1 MHAAL
6 PLLLLTL
13 AADVGDDM
21 NGGAEVSVTGFVSER
36 AQLTVPS
43 LSSPLSTRDLP
54 QLQSLTEASAL
65 LKLRLLDDRLTF
77 VVDGSAFV
85 TLQGLYA
92 DAVDGDHFEV
102 VADHDVPADPRVV
115 FAEAYARLQ
124 PFEHLDISV
133 GKRRVVWGTGMS
145 FNPTDILNPPRDPTD
160 GALQRTGIPM
170 VLVETPF
177 DGLTLSTFFA
187 PAILEEKAGIPS
199 ALLMWPDVAP
209 RESLQDPAT
218 FPDPRDDRA
227 HWAGAVRAS
236 ALVLETDINVWALV
250 VNEYGLDTRENSP
263 RLALS
268 LSRIFF
274 EIHEVHGELLV
285 QQGSDKV
292 RVNGDCVDDDVVDV
306 GPLPTPRLMGCAL
319 AGEKPLD
326 RDRLDDDALYPRLLV
341 GTRSMFGDGTTVT
354 FEYLYQAD
362 GFTQE
367 EWDHMATLQTRIG
380 GLTRDGLMDPAAFLS
395 TGTDASG
402 QPARLAV
409 APQRQHHL
417 VVNYSRP
424 QIFDDFT
431 VNATGIIALEDL
443 SSILT
448 GSVQWQATEWLQLS
462 LWAFVPT
469 PSLPRALHALGVD
482 GTADVLW
489 PAVVD
494 GGPLGEY
501 DALPFSARGLL
512 EARVWF

>member
-1 MHAAL
+1 MI
-6 PLLLLTL
+6 PSLLFLLAT
-13 AADVGDDM
+13 ATDDVD
-21 NGGAEVSVTGFVSER
+21 VTVTGFLSER

-43 LSSPLSTRDLP
+43 LTSPLSTRDLP

-65 LKLRLLDDRLTF
+65 LKLRLLEDRLTV

-85 TLQGLYA
+85 TVQGLYA

-115 FAEAYARLQ
+115 FAEAYLRLQ
-124 PFEHLDISV
+124 PFEHLDITL
-133 GKRRVVWGTGMS
+133 GKRRVVWGTGMA

-160 GALQRTGIPM
+160 QALQRTGVPM
-170 VLVETPF
+170 VLVEAPF
-177 DGLTLSTFFA
+177 EGFALSTFFA
-187 PAILEEKAGIPS
+187 PAILEQKAGIPS
-199 ALLMWPDVAP
+199 ALLVWPDVVP
-209 RESLQDPAT
+209 RESLQDEAT
-218 FPDPRDDRA
+218 FPDPRDERA

-236 ALVLETDINVWALV
+236 ALVLDTDINLWALV
-250 VNEYGLDTRENSP
+250 VNEYGVDTRENDP

-268 LSRIFF
+268 LSRLFF
-274 EIHEVHGELLV
+274 DIHEAHLELLV
-285 QQGSDKV
+285 QRGSDTL
-292 RVNGDCVDDDVVDV
+292 RVDGDCVDDDVVDE
-306 GPLPTPRLMGCAL
+306 GPLPTPRLMGCVI
-319 AGEKPLD
+319 AGATPIV

-354 FEYLYQAD
+354 VEYLYQAD
-362 GFTQE
+362 GFTQA
-367 EWDHMATLQTRIG
+367 EWDSMATLQARIG
-380 GLTRDGLMDPAAFLS
+380 GLTRDGLIDPAAFLS

-417 VVNYSRP
+417 VVGYSRP

-443 SSILT
+443 SSIVT
-448 GSVQWQATEWLQLS
+448 GSVQWQATDWLQLS

-469 PSLPRALHALGVD
+469 PSLPRALHALEVEGA
-482 GTADVLW
+482 ADVLW

-494 GGPLGEY
+494 GMPLGEY
-501 DALPFSARGLL
+501 DVVPFAGRGML